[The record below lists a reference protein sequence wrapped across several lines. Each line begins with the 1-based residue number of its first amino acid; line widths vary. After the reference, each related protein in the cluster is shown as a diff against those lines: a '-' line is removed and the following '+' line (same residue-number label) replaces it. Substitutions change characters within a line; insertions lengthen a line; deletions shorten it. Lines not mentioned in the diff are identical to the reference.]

1 MFYHITDQAT
11 CLLTEGGGL
20 VVDFIGRVEHV
31 DEDMKVGFLLPACP
45 VLCVLG
51 RAGAEGA
58 GCTGWRTG
66 DAEGACLPTFSPPT
80 GSSVQLAPPPPPS
93 THNSTPPTP
102 PQHPAT
108 GCVVH
113 VALFLLASRACRRLC
128 GSSTAGCRRVSRA
141 FGAEGKRLV
150 GARVWGS
157 VMGSRIPLGA
167 GILAWMRRRLAL
179 HALTLRHSL

>member
-80 GSSVQLAPPPPPS
+80 GSSVQLAPPPPLPHTIAHPQPHLS
-93 THNSTPPTP
+93 TRPPAVLFMLLCFCLP
-102 PQHPAT
+102 PVPAG
-108 GCVVH
+108 GCAAH
-113 VALFLLASRACRRLC
+113 QQPA
-128 GSSTAGCRRVSRA
+128 AG
-141 FGAEGKRLV
+141 G
-150 GARVWGS
+150 
-157 VMGSRIPLGA
+157 
-167 GILAWMRRRLAL
+167 
-179 HALTLRHSL
+179 